1 MPQAAHPALVWFK
14 RDLRVV
20 DHAALHAAHSMAPEL
35 PLRGL
40 YVVEPMLWAQ
50 DDAAGRHWDFLC
62 ESLRDLSRAMQALGG
77 SLTVMRGEA
86 VDVLAQLHAQAP
98 FDALLAHE
106 ETGNGFTYERD
117 VAVAAWCRQQG
128 VRFDEWPQMGV
139 VRRLK
144 DRDHWH
150 LRWEQFMRLA
160 PWPTPEAHAEDEGRG
175 DLITPAIDTI
185 LADRPH
191 MPHTDNAVP
200 GRQRGGRDAGLR
212 VLRAFLDDRCGQYR
226 GGISSP
232 LSAPTACSRL
242 SPYLALGCLGTRE
255 VVQATRQRLAELQ
268 DLPPEADNR
277 WAERQQAGLKAFLSR
292 MHWHCHFIQKLES
305 EPELE
310 WRNLHRGYDD
320 LREPDFNP
328 AHFEALTQGRT
339 GWPLVDACVA
349 MLRET
354 GWINFRMRAMLVSV
368 ASYALWLH
376 WRPVGLWL
384 ARQFVDYEPGIHWS
398 QMQMQAGT
406 TGINTTR
413 VYNPI
418 KQAKD
423 HDPHG
428 RFVRRWLPA
437 MRRVPDAWLFEPWR
451 MPPEVQARCG
461 LRVGSDA
468 QADIPLPLVALEAAT
483 REAKARVH
491 GLRAQPDVKAAKA
504 AIVDKHGSRTF
515 RDGASRSSPRTR
527 KTLSSPVAPEPSPQ
541 LDLGF

>member
-1 MPQAAHPALVWFK
+1 MLSAAHPALVWFK

-20 DHAALHAAHSMAPEL
+20 DHAAVHAAQMLAPGQ

-40 YVVEPMLWAQ
+40 YIVEPGVWGG
-50 DDAAGRHWDFLC
+50 DDASGRQWAFLL
-62 ESLRDLSRAMQALGG
+62 ESLRDLDRALRALGG
-77 SLTVMRGEA
+77 RLTVEHGEA
-86 VDVLAQLHAQAP
+86 LAVLAQVHARTP
-98 FDALLAHE
+98 FEALLAHE
-106 ETGNGFTYERD
+106 ETGNGFTYARD
-117 VAVAAWCRQQG
+117 LAVADWCRHQG
-128 VRFDEWPQMGV
+128 LRFQEWPQMGV
-139 VRRLK
+139 VRRLRN
-144 DRDHWH
+144 RDHWH
-150 LRWEQFMRLA
+150 LKWEQFMRQPQWLA
-160 PWPTPEAHAEDEGRG
+160 VPPVQPS
-175 DLITPAIDTI
+175 
-185 LADRPH
+185 ADRPADPDDADTLPPPDAVH
-191 MPHTDNAVP
+191 AEPPAIAHDDTAVP
-200 GRQRGGRDAGLR
+200 GRQRGGREAGLR
-212 VLRAFLDDRCGQYR
+212 VLHAFLHDRCGQYR

-255 VVQATRQRLAELQ
+255 VVQATRQRMGELQ
-268 DLPPEADNR
+268 SIDAP
-277 WAERQQAGLKAFLSR
+277 WAARQQAGLKAFLSR

-310 WRNLHRGYDD
+310 WRNVHRGYDG

-354 GWINFRMRAMLVSV
+354 GWLNFRMRAMLVSV

-418 KQAKD
+418 KQARD

-428 RFVRRWLPA
+428 QFVRRWLPA

-451 MPPEVQARCG
+451 MPPDVQARCG
-461 LRVGSDA
+461 LRVGTDA
-468 QADIPLPLVALEAAT
+468 AADIPHPLVDLDTAT

-491 GLRAQPDVKAAKA
+491 GLRAQPEVKAAKA

-515 RDGASRSSPRTR
+515 RDGASRSAPRAR
-527 KTLSSPVAPEPSPQ
+527 QAAAREPSPQ